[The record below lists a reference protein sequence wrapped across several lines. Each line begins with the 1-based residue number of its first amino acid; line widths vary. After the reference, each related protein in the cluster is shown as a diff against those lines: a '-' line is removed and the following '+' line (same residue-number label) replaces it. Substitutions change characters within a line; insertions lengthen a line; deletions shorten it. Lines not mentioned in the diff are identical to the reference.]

1 MIDICVFILQY
12 IFYFNDKSKMAKSFL
27 EMRAMID
34 QCLDVDEPSE
44 NVRKLCSFLMSIN
57 PVPETNGPGRRCS
70 SCRMKNSNRTL
81 NCTRCGAL
89 FVPKAIRATVA
100 PAARLIGINKCQNCP
115 NEDCSE
121 DHPKG
126 PPVKMIGCEHVY
138 HMQCYKFKKSLGHTK
153 CGGCDQP
160 GVNTHGELPEHC

>member
-1 MIDICVFILQY
+1 M
-12 IFYFNDKSKMAKSFL
+12 K
-27 EMRAMID
+27 AMID

-89 FVPKAIRATVA
+89 FVPKAIRTTVA
-100 PAARLIGINKCQNCP
+100 PTPQHIGLDRCRKCP
-115 NEDCSE
+115 NERCPV
-121 DHPKG
+121 DHAKG
-126 PPVKMIGCEHVY
+126 PPVTMLRCGHLY
-138 HMQCYKFKKSLGHTK
+138 HRQCFLAKKSRGSLK
-153 CGGCDQP
+153 CSCNQ
-160 GVNTHGELPEHC
+160 GELPEVDFFLS